1 MNILIT
7 GASGFVGTNL
17 INHLSGFDFKIDVLD
32 LGQDVGPDVRESFHW
47 DCLDSIN
54 LDIYDAVIHLAGK
67 AHDTKNKAH
76 ESIYFNVNY
85 GLTKRIFDRFVNSQS
100 AIFIFFSSVKAV
112 AESTDNKVLTES
124 VVPSP
129 KGPYGE
135 SKYMAEKYIMD
146 TLEQRG
152 QDLNNKS
159 VYVFR
164 PCMIHGPGN
173 KGNLN
178 LLYKVV
184 KSGIPWPLGNFD
196 NSRSFTSISNLN
208 FIVEQVIQSEIESG
222 VYNIADD
229 DTLSTNTLIKKFS
242 MVLNRAP
249 RIWNV
254 NRGLIRGLARVGDLL
269 HLPFNSFRLQKLTEN
284 YVVSNDKIKR
294 ALGVSKLPVSAEDGL
309 VDTIRSFIK

>member
-32 LGQDVGPDVRESFHW
+32 LGQEVGPDVRESFHW

-54 LDIYDAVIHLAGK
+54 LDIYDTIIHLAGK
-67 AHDTKNKAH
+67 AHDTKNKAQ

-85 GLTKRIFDRFVNSQS
+85 GLTKRIFDRFVSSQS
-100 AIFIFFSSVKAV
+100 AIFVFFSSVKAV

-135 SKYMAEKYIMD
+135 SKYMAERYIMD

-254 NRGLIRGLARVGDLL
+254 NRGLIKGLARVGDLL

>member
-32 LGQDVGPDVRESFHW
+32 LGQEVGPDVRESFHW

-67 AHDTKNKAH
+67 AHDTKNKAQ

-112 AESTDNKVLTES
+112 AESTENKVLTES

-229 DTLSTNTLIKKFS
+229 DTLSTNTLIKKLS